1 MSHTLTVLELAAAD
15 VFAAKSRYN
24 ELRPGLGN
32 DFALCVDEALARI
45 QRFPL
50 TYATID
56 LDFRRV
62 LVRRFP
68 FAVYFRVN
76 HRQITVYGV
85 FPSRENPEVWRRRG
99 Q

>member
-1 MSHTLTVLELAAAD
+1 MNQALTVLELAAAD
-15 VFAAKSRYN
+15 VLAAKSRYN
-24 ELRPGLGN
+24 ELHPGLGN

-45 QRFPL
+45 HRFPL
-50 TYATID
+50 SYAIID

-76 HRQITVYGV
+76 RQQITVYGV
-85 FPSRENPEVWRRRG
+85 FHNRQNTDAWRRRG